1 MKNIDLLGWLR
12 NWFYTKDEHIEYSL
26 WASENSPNLNDTI
39 TISVMVKKGD
49 YLAQEHHFE
58 LVINDNTVIQLT
70 TNENGVASY
79 SYTCTE
85 SGVCKFTAGNSNLF
99 INVRYKTDWEEVT
112 FKTGYSAYKTSNYQ
126 ESVYVR
132 RIGDVVEIQGL
143 VQFTANHSATQ
154 TKTPFATIPA
164 EYFPSKNVN
173 VMQLGNGKNVYN
185 LTIQTNGNV
194 CWSRYGTTTSIGV
207 KTGDYLYVHTTWT
220 IE

>member
-1 MKNIDLLGWLR
+1 MKNINLIGWLR

-26 WASENSPNLNDTI
+26 LASENSPNLNDTI

-58 LVINDNTVIQLT
+58 LVINDNTVIPLT
-70 TNENGVASY
+70 TNENGIASY

-112 FKTGYSAYKTSNYQ
+112 FKTGYSAYNSTN
-126 ESVYVR
+126 SVYVR

-143 VQFTANHSATQ
+143 VKFTQNQSAT
-154 TKTPFATIPA
+154 TKKTPFATIPN
-164 EYFPSKNVN
+164 EYAPSKDVE
-173 VMQLGNGKNVYN
+173 VMQLGVQKNVYN
-185 LTIQTNGNV
+185 LTIQHNGNV
-194 CWSRYGTTTSIGV
+194 CWSRYGTTSSVGV
-207 KTGDYLYVHTTWT
+207 NSGGYLYVHATWT

>member
-58 LVINDNTVIQLT
+58 LVVNDNTVIPLT

-85 SGVCKFTAGNSNLF
+85 NGVCKFTAGNSNLF

-112 FKTGYSAYKTSNYQ
+112 FKTGYSAYNSST
-126 ESVYVR
+126 SVYVR
-132 RIGDVVEIQGL
+132 RIGDVVEIQG
-143 VQFTANHSATQ
+143 VAKFTANQSAT
-154 TKTPFATIPA
+154 TTPTPFATIPVK
-164 EYFPSKNVN
+164 YCPSKNVN
-173 VMQLGNGKNVYN
+173 VMQLGMSKNVYR
-185 LTIQTNGNV
+185 LTIQPNGEV
-194 CWSRYGTTTSIGV
+194 CWSRYGTTSSVDV
-207 KTGDYLYVHTTWT
+207 KSGSYLYVHATWT

>member
-1 MKNIDLLGWLR
+1 MKNINLLGWLR

-26 WASENSPNLNDTI
+26 WASENSPNLNDII

-58 LVINDNTVIQLT
+58 LVINDNTLIPLT

-112 FKTGYSAYKTSNYQ
+112 FKTGYSAYNSSN
-126 ESVYVR
+126 SVYVR

-143 VQFTANHSATQ
+143 AKFTENQSAT
-154 TKTPFATIPA
+154 TKPTPFATIPT
-164 EYFPSKNVN
+164 EYAPSKQVDA
-173 VMQLGNGKNVYN
+173 MQLGNQKNVYN
-185 LTIQTNGNV
+185 LTIKTNGEV
-194 CWSRYGTTTSIGV
+194 CWSRYGTTSSVGVTATS
-207 KTGDYLYVHTTWT
+207 YLYVHATWT

>member
-58 LVINDNTVIQLT
+58 LVINDNTVIPLT

-85 SGVCKFTAGNSNLF
+85 NGVCKFTAGNSNLF

-112 FKTGYSAYKTSNYQ
+112 FKTGYSAYNPTN
-126 ESVYVR
+126 SVYVR

-143 VQFTANHSATQ
+143 VKFTEAKSAT
-154 TKTPFATIPA
+154 TKKTPFATIPN
-164 EYFPSKNVN
+164 EYAPSKDVE
-173 VMQLGNGKNVYN
+173 VMQLGVMKNVYN
-185 LTIQTNGNV
+185 LTIQTNGDV
-194 CWSRYGTTTSIGV
+194 CWSRYGTTTSIDV
-207 KTGDYLYVHTTWT
+207 KSGGYLYVHATWT

>member
-1 MKNIDLLGWLR
+1 MKNINLLGWLR

-49 YLAQEHHFE
+49 YLAQEYHFE
-58 LVINDNTVIQLT
+58 LVINDNTVIPLT

-85 SGVCKFTAGNSNLF
+85 NGVCKFTAGNSNLF

-112 FKTGYSAYKTSNYQ
+112 FKTGYSAYNSTT
-126 ESVYVR
+126 SVYVR

-143 VQFTANHSATQ
+143 VKFTADHSATS

-164 EYFPSKNVN
+164 KYCPSKDVD
-173 VMQLGNGKNVYN
+173 VMQLGNVKNVYN

-194 CWSRYGTTTSIGV
+194 CWSRYGTTTSINV
-207 KTGDYLYVHTTWT
+207 VSSSYLYVHATWT

>member
-58 LVINDNTVIQLT
+58 LMINDNTVIPLT

-85 SGVCKFTAGNSNLF
+85 RGVCKFTAGNSNLF

-112 FKTGYSAYKTSNYQ
+112 FKSGYSAYNSVT
-126 ESVYVR
+126 SVYVR
-132 RIGDVVEIQGL
+132 RIGDVVEIQGIAK
-143 VQFTANHSATQ
+143 FTANQSAT
-154 TKTPFATIPA
+154 TKKTPFATIPTK
-164 EYFPSKNVN
+164 YCPSKTVD
-173 VMQLGNGKNVYN
+173 VMQLGVVKNVYN
-185 LTIQTNGNV
+185 LTIQTNGDV
-194 CWSRYGTTTSIGV
+194 CWSRYGTTSSVGV
-207 KTGDYLYVHTTWT
+207 NSGGYLYVHATWT

>member
-39 TISVMVKKGD
+39 TISIMVKKGD

-70 TNENGVASY
+70 TNENGIASY

-112 FKTGYSAYKTSNYQ
+112 FKKGYSAYNSST
-126 ESVYVR
+126 SVYVR
-132 RIGDVVEIQGL
+132 RIGDVVEIQGI
-143 VQFTANHSATQ
+143 VKFTENKSATT
-154 TKTPFATIPA
+154 TKTPFATIPNK
-164 EYFPSKNVN
+164 YCPSKDVD
-173 VMQLGNGKNVYN
+173 VMQLGNVKNVYN

-194 CWSRYGTTTSIGV
+194 CWSRYGTTSSVNVSATS
-207 KTGDYLYVHTTWT
+207 YLYVHATWT

>member
-1 MKNIDLLGWLR
+1 MKNIDLLSWLR

-39 TISVMVKKGD
+39 TISIMVKKGD

-58 LVINDNTVIQLT
+58 LVINDNTVIPLT

-112 FKTGYSAYKTSNYQ
+112 FKTGYSAYNSIT
-126 ESVYVR
+126 SVYVR
-132 RIGDVVEIQGL
+132 RIGDVVEIQGICK
-143 VQFTANHSATQ
+143 FTANHSATT
-154 TKTPFATIPA
+154 TKTPFATIPDK
-164 EYFPSKNVN
+164 YRPSKNVD
-173 VMQLGNGKNVYN
+173 VMQLGVVKNVYN
-185 LTIQTNGNV
+185 LTIQTNGDV
-194 CWSRYGTTTSIGV
+194 CWSRYGTTSSVGV
-207 KTGDYLYVHTTWT
+207 NSGGYLYVHATWT

>member
-1 MKNIDLLGWLR
+1 MKNINLLGWLR

-58 LVINDNTVIQLT
+58 LVINDNTVIPLT

-99 INVRYKTDWEEVT
+99 IHIRYKTDWEEVT
-112 FKTGYSAYKTSNYQ
+112 FKTGYSAYNHST
-126 ESVYVR
+126 SVYVR
-132 RIGDVVEIQGL
+132 RIGDVVEIQGIAK
-143 VQFTANHSATQ
+143 VTANHSATT
-154 TKTPFATIPA
+154 TKTPFATIPTKYA
-164 EYFPSKNVN
+164 PSKNVD
-173 VMQLGNGKNVYN
+173 VMQSGVYKNVYN

-194 CWSRYGTTTSIGV
+194 CWSRYGTTTSVDIKPDV
-207 KTGDYLYVHTTWT
+207 FLYVHATWT

>member
-26 WASENSPNLNDTI
+26 LASENSPNLNDTI

-58 LVINDNTVIQLT
+58 LVINDNTVIPLT

-112 FKTGYSAYKTSNYQ
+112 FKTGYSAYDSAT
-126 ESVYVR
+126 SVYVR
-132 RIGDVVEIQGL
+132 RIGDVVEIQGI
-143 VQFTANHSATQ
+143 VKFTANQSAT
-154 TKTPFATIPA
+154 TAKKPFATIPS
-164 EYFPSKNVN
+164 EYAPSKNVD
-173 VMQLGNGKNVYN
+173 VMQLGVVKNVYN
-185 LTIQTNGNV
+185 LTIRPNGEV
-194 CWSRYGTTTSIGV
+194 CWSRYGTTSSVGV
-207 KTGDYLYVHTTWT
+207 NANGYLYVHATWT

>member
-1 MKNIDLLGWLR
+1 MKNINLLGWLR

-39 TISVMVKKGD
+39 TVSVMVKKGG
-49 YLAQEHHFE
+49 YLAQEHYFE
-58 LVINDNTVIQLT
+58 LVINDNTVIPLT

-112 FKTGYSAYKTSNYQ
+112 FKSGYSAYNSVT
-126 ESVYVR
+126 SVYVR
-132 RIGDVVEIQGL
+132 RIGDVVEIQGIAK
-143 VQFTANHSATQ
+143 FTANHSATS

-164 EYFPSKNVN
+164 KYCPSKQVD
-173 VMQLGNGKNVYN
+173 VMQLGVVKNVYN
-185 LTIQTNGNV
+185 LTIQTNGEV
-194 CWSRYGTTTSIGV
+194 CWSRYGTTTSIDV
-207 KTGDYLYVHTTWT
+207 KSGHYLYVHTTWT

>member
-1 MKNIDLLGWLR
+1 MKNINLIGWLR

-26 WASENSPNLNDTI
+26 QASENSPNLNDTI

-58 LVINDNTVIQLT
+58 LVINDNTVIPLT

-112 FKTGYSAYKTSNYQ
+112 FKTGYSAYKEYI
-126 ESVYVR
+126 SVYVR
-132 RIGDVVEIQGL
+132 RIGDVVEIQGIAK
-143 VQFTANHSATQ
+143 FTANQSAT
-154 TKTPFATIPA
+154 TKQTPFATIPA
-164 EYFPSKNVN
+164 KYCPSKEVN
-173 VMQLGNGKNVYN
+173 VMQLGVQKNVYN
-185 LTIQTNGNV
+185 LTIQTSGNV
-194 CWSRYGTTTSIGV
+194 CWCRYGTTSSVGV
-207 KTGDYLYVHTTWT
+207 NAGGYLYVHATWT

>member
-1 MKNIDLLGWLR
+1 MKNINLIGWLR
-12 NWFYTKDEHIEYSL
+12 NWFYAKDEHIEYSL

-58 LVINDNTVIQLT
+58 LVINDNTVIPLT

-112 FKTGYSAYKTSNYQ
+112 FKNGYSAYNSSN
-126 ESVYVR
+126 SVYVR
-132 RIGDVVEIQGL
+132 RIGDVVEIQGIAK
-143 VQFTANHSATQ
+143 FTENKSATT
-154 TKTPFATIPA
+154 TKTPFATIPNK
-164 EYFPSKNVN
+164 YCPSKDVN
-173 VMQLGNGKNVYN
+173 VMQLGRVKNVYN

-194 CWSRYGTTTSIGV
+194 CWSRYGTTSSVDVNANG
-207 KTGDYLYVHTTWT
+207 YLYVHATWT

>member
-58 LVINDNTVIQLT
+58 LVINDNTVIPLT
-70 TNENGVASY
+70 TNENGIASY

-85 SGVCKFTAGNSNLF
+85 SGAYKFTAGNSNLF
-99 INVRYKTDWEEVT
+99 INVRYKTDWEKVT
-112 FKTGYSAYKTSNYQ
+112 FKKGYSDYNYST
-126 ESVYVR
+126 SVYVR
-132 RIGDVVEIQGL
+132 RIGDVVEIQGI
-143 VQFTANHSATQ
+143 VKITENKSATT
-154 TKTPFATIPA
+154 TKIPFATIPNK
-164 EYFPSKNVN
+164 YCPSKSVN
-173 VMQLGNGKNVYN
+173 VMQSGKGKNVYV
-185 LTIQTNGNV
+185 LTIQTNGDV
-194 CWSRYGTTTSIGV
+194 CWSRYGTTSSVGV
-207 KTGDYLYVHTTWT
+207 NANDFLYVHATWT

>member
-58 LVINDNTVIQLT
+58 LVINDNTVISLT

-112 FKTGYSAYKTSNYQ
+112 FKTGYSAYNSTN
-126 ESVYVR
+126 SVYVR

-143 VQFTANHSATQ
+143 VKFTQNQSAT
-154 TKTPFATIPA
+154 TKKTPFATIPA
-164 EYFPSKNVN
+164 KYCPSKDVE
-173 VMQLGNGKNVYN
+173 VMQLGVLKNVYN
-185 LTIQTNGNV
+185 LTIQHNGNV
-194 CWSRYGTTTSIGV
+194 CWSRYGTTSSVGV
-207 KTGDYLYVHTTWT
+207 NSGGYLYVHATWT

>member
-58 LVINDNTVIQLT
+58 LVINDNTVIPLT

-85 SGVCKFTAGNSNLF
+85 NGVCKFTAGNSNLF

-112 FKTGYSAYKTSNYQ
+112 FKSGYSAYNSLT
-126 ESVYVR
+126 SVYVR
-132 RIGDVVEIQGL
+132 RIGDVVEIQGIAK
-143 VQFTANHSATQ
+143 FTANQSATT

-164 EYFPSKNVN
+164 KYCPSRIVD
-173 VMQLGNGKNVYN
+173 VMQLGVMKNIYN
-185 LTIQTNGNV
+185 LTIQTNGDV
-194 CWSRYGTTTSIGV
+194 CWSRYGKTTSIDVNAG
-207 KTGDYLYVHTTWT
+207 GYLYVHATWT